1 MTERDRKQGR
11 VSLVVGLI
19 SAVVTFVLVSQGM
32 KAWRARGERRRVE
45 ALTAAWGLDPAARD
59 RIQSVIEREM
69 KAMTASPRTQ
79 QLVDERVA
87 DNKRAGKPAD
97 PLAIAKELGRELVA
111 RGVRRL
117 PDRELEA
124 MQQLRTKI
132 ALASERTCVCFWD
145 PTGCSEADILDG
157 LARLSE
163 ADLTS
168 WAQLSAAAGVAELEH
183 KGGVASGEDDLADG
197 LTTIGATLSDAERAR
212 FEAIVEPPDAQK
224 APSRD
229 ERCFAVR
236 TMFTGAAKLPPPA
249 RMKFTRAL
257 FNVGA
262 PPSAPP

>member
-1 MTERDRKQGR
+1 MTEPPKKQAR
-11 VSLVVGLI
+11 FSLIVGVI
-19 SAVVTFVLVSQGM
+19 SAVVTFALVSQGM
-32 KAWRARGERRRVE
+32 KAWRARGERQRVE

-69 KAMTASPRTQ
+69 KAMTTSPRTQ
-79 QLVDERVA
+79 QLVKERVA
-87 DNKRAGKPAD
+87 ESKRAGKPAD
-97 PLAIAKELGRELVA
+97 PLVIAKALGRELVA

-145 PTGCSEADILDG
+145 PAGCSEADILDG
-157 LARLSE
+157 LARLTE
-163 ADLTS
+163 PDLTS
-168 WAQLSAAAGVAELEH
+168 WAQLSAAAGVAELEQ
-183 KGGVASGEDDLADG
+183 KGGVASGEDDLAEG

-212 FEAIVEPPDAQK
+212 FEAIVEPPDPQK
-224 APSRD
+224 PPSKE

-236 TMFTGAAKLPPPA
+236 TMFAGAEKLPPPA

-257 FNVGA
+257 FNVGTA
-262 PPSAPP
+262 P

>member
-1 MTERDRKQGR
+1 MSEPAKKQGR
-11 VSLVVGLI
+11 FSLIVGVI
-19 SAVVTFVLVSQGM
+19 AGIVAFALVSQGM
-32 KAWRARGERRRVE
+32 KVWRARGERRRIEVM
-45 ALTAAWGLDPAARD
+45 TAAWGLDPAARD

-69 KAMTASPRTQ
+69 KAMTTSPRTQ
-79 QLVDERVA
+79 QLVSERVA
-87 DNKRAGKPAD
+87 DSKRAGKPAD

-145 PTGCSEADILDG
+145 PSGCSEADILHG
-157 LARLSE
+157 LAQLTE
-163 ADLTS
+163 PDLTS
-168 WAQLSAAAGVAELEH
+168 WAQLSAAAGVAELEQ
-183 KGGVASGEDDLADG
+183 KGGVTSGEDDLAEG

-212 FEAIVEPPDAQK
+212 FEAIVEPTDPQK
-224 APSRD
+224 PPSKE

-236 TMFTGAAKLPPPA
+236 TMFAGAEKLPPPA

-257 FNVGA
+257 FNVGTA
-262 PPSAPP
+262 P